1 MEENN
6 IQKSGYIKEKQ
17 SVKYRLKKNVAYVTN
32 LTSIAAL
39 VAIIALLT
47 VSYTHLDVYKRQ
59 VCVDSLHRQNSWRW
73 MPSLH
78 Q

>member
-6 IQKSGYIKEKQ
+6 IKKSGQIKEKQ

-39 VAIIALLT
+39 VAIIALLI
-47 VSYTHLDVYKRQ
+47 VGKQYS
-59 VCVDSLHRQNSWRW
+59 NA
-73 MPSLH
+73 
-78 Q
+78 